1 MRILPYLL
9 KLLRIQKLLKNL
21 LIDNILLLNL
31 ELKLLIQVLSLNDQE
46 QDEETKGFSHLK
58 RMTRIK
64 DVSINH
70 VAFKEASN
78 SEFEFKN
85 STTTDEQKP
94 TPPALIE
101 EGASYCR

>member
-21 LIDNILLLNL
+21 LIDNIHLLDL
-31 ELKLLIQVLSLNDQE
+31 ELKLLIRVLSLDDQE
-46 QDEETKGFSHLK
+46 QDEEIKRFSLLK

-70 VAFKEASN
+70 VAFEEASN
-78 SEFEFKN
+78 SEFEFEN
-85 STTTDEQKP
+85 STTIDE
-94 TPPALIE
+94 
-101 EGASYCR
+101 